1 MNFDIARDQMLAQQI
16 RAWNVL
22 DDRVL
27 GVLHDT
33 ARETFVADADRDLAF
48 ADIELP
54 IGHGQTMMTPKLE
67 GRLLQALAVE
77 PLDEVLEIGTGSGYM
92 TACLARLGRHVHTV
106 EIFEDLST
114 RAATHLDAAGIS
126 NIEFEVADGLSLAT
140 TRQYDVIAVTGSVP
154 VLSEHFIS
162 KLKPRGRLFI
172 VVGRAPAMEAEL
184 VTKHDDGTWT
194 VSDLFE
200 TDLAPLIN
208 ADMTEPFV
216 L

>member
-1 MNFDIARDQMLAQQI
+1 MNFNIARDQMLAQQI

-33 ARETFVADADRDLAF
+33 ARETFVAESDRDLAF
-48 ADIELP
+48 ADVELP
-54 IGHGQTMMTPKLE
+54 IGHGQTMMTPMVE

-77 PLDEVLEIGTGSGYM
+77 PLDEVLEIGTGSGYL

-106 EIFEDLST
+106 EIFEDLSAS
-114 RAATHLDAAGIS
+114 AASRLDAAGLV
-126 NIEFEVADGLSLAT
+126 NVEFEVADGLALPT

-154 VLSEHFIS
+154 TLGDYFIS
-162 KLKPRGRLFI
+162 KLKPRGRIFA

-184 VTKHDDGTWT
+184 ITRQDDGTW
-194 VSDLFE
+194 SALGLFE
-200 TDLAPLIN
+200 TALAPLIN
-208 ADMTEPFV
+208 ADTTEPFV